1 MENKRYTSRE
11 LLKRFVPYYGTYRLP
26 FFIDLFC
33 AALTTLNELA
43 LPLILRYLTDVAS
56 TDFARLSVDL
66 VLKVTLLY
74 VVLKLVDILAYYYMN
89 NIGHMIGARIETDMR
104 RDIFTHLQSLSTSF
118 YSQNKVGKL
127 MTRITTDL
135 NDVTEFAHHTPEEYF
150 IAAIKFIITFII
162 LIRINVVL
170 TIVLAIIIPIMI
182 YSIRNKNR
190 KVAEMMSKQ
199 RSHIGSLNADIEDSL
214 LGMNVVK
221 SFTNENLEIEKFE
234 GGNLEFLNIKRGFYK
249 NLAALHAISRF
260 FDGLMYIAIIL
271 IGGIQMLNKTLSP
284 GDLIVFILYA
294 NMLTATVRRLVEF
307 MEQFHRGLSGI
318 EKFVEVMDTGSEIFD
333 EDTALVVDKI
343 NGQIDFENVTFG
355 YDDEIVLDNISFT
368 AKPGESVGIVGP
380 SGSGK
385 TTIIN
390 LIPRF
395 YDVNSG
401 AIKIDGID
409 IRDIKLES
417 LRAKIGIVQQDVYLF
432 NESIFEN
439 IRYGK
444 PGATDEEVE
453 LAAKMAGA
461 HEFIADFPDG
471 YDTMVGERGVRLSG
485 GQKQRISIARVF
497 LKNPPILILDE
508 ATSALDNKSEKIV
521 QSSIKRLQE
530 GRTTITIAHRLTT
543 IMNSDKIIVLTKNG
557 IEEEGNHN
565 ELMEEKG
572 MYYNLY
578 TSGFNDFDDNSYHE
592 DIKE

>member
-11 LLKRFVPYYGTYRLP
+11 LLKRFVPYYGPYRLP

-66 VLKVTLLY
+66 ILKVTLLY

-118 YSQNKVGKL
+118 YNQNKVGKL

-234 GGNLEFLNIKRGFYK
+234 GGNMAFLNIKRGFYK

-271 IGGIQMLNKTLSP
+271 IGGIQMMNKTLSP

-343 NGQIDFENVTFG
+343 EGQIDFENVTFG
-355 YDDEIVLDNISFT
+355 YDDEKVLDNISFT

-521 QSSIKRLQE
+521 QASIKRLQE

-557 IEEEGNHN
+557 IEEQGNHN
-565 ELMEEKG
+565 ELMKEKG

-592 DIKE
+592 NIKE

>member
-11 LLKRFVPYYGTYRLP
+11 LLKRFVPYYVPYRLP

-66 VLKVTLLY
+66 ILKVTLLY
-74 VVLKLVDILAYYYMN
+74 VILKLVDILAYYYMN

-118 YSQNKVGKL
+118 YNQNKVGKL

-234 GGNLEFLNIKRGFYK
+234 GGNMAFLNIKRGFYK

-271 IGGIQMLNKTLSP
+271 IGGIQMMNKTLSP

-355 YDDEIVLDNISFT
+355 YDDEKVLDNISFT

-444 PGATDEEVE
+444 PDATDEEVE

-521 QSSIKRLQE
+521 QASIKRLQE

-557 IEEEGNHN
+557 IEEQGNHN

-592 DIKE
+592 NIKE